1 MRSSWYAALPGLGT
15 LATVLGFALAASLGA
30 AVMATGNLVASGLVM
45 GAILGVL
52 LLNAPVLVL
61 WIVLVGTL
69 AVTGPL
75 VMHQPQFARLA
86 WLFSMLGLFLL
97 VVAVLHA
104 GTARSGFVR
113 AAPQADVASSRQ
125 PLPAFVIVA
134 LLSLAY
140 AVASVAFSAGPIDEG
155 VSALKRQYQYWGV
168 MFAFAVV
175 PFTVIQVRS
184 WIRFL
189 LGLALCQLPFA
200 LYQRIV
206 LVPQRMNMPN
216 EVVPVDIV
224 TGTFEGSITGG
235 ANDNVMA
242 LFLVC
247 MLIGLLAAR
256 REGLIGDRLL
266 WPLALVVMAPIAL
279 GETKMVLLLLPLGL
293 GVLYADAARRRPFAF
308 AAGALVTLA
317 LVAALF
323 YSYVALQVDDGRTGM
338 SFRQRLEQNL
348 EYNVGQRGYFGGAS
362 LNRGNVLPFWWS
374 RHGLNDPLGTVFGH
388 GLGSAHGSR
397 GSERLGHMDRR
408 YPGYSIGLTALATQL
423 WEIGLLGVTLFVA
436 MLAGAWRAA
445 GQLVRQARPGADRAL
460 CRTLRAA
467 VLLIVPMWLAM
478 DLLMLAASLQVIM
491 ATILGLIAWRWRL
504 PDSSQVPA
512 AHAAPPAA
520 MARRPIPLGAVP
532 VGAP

>member
-1 MRSSWYAALPGLGT
+1 MLSLQGVHGAPNASVRRAARLQGWLLSRWASLRDALPGLGT

-30 AVMATGNLVASGLVM
+30 AVMATGNLVASGLVL
-45 GAILGVL
+45 GTILGVL
-52 LLNAPVLVL
+52 LLNAPALVV

-69 AVTGPL
+69 AITGPL

-86 WLFSMLGLFLL
+86 WLFSMLGLFLI

-104 GTARSGFVR
+104 GTARVGLAPPGRTAVRGVRPPVPGFVM
-113 AAPQADVASSRQ
+113 
-125 PLPAFVIVA
+125 
-134 LLSLAY
+134 LAVMAMVY
-140 AVASVAFSAGPIDEG
+140 AVASVAFSTGQIDEG

-168 MFAFAVV
+168 LFAFAAV
-175 PFTVIQVRS
+175 PFTVQQVRG
-184 WIRFL
+184 WLRFVL
-189 LGLALCQLPFA
+189 LLALLQLPFA

-206 LVPQRMNMPN
+206 LVPLRMNMPN

-224 TGTFEGSITGG
+224 AGTFEGSITGG

-247 MLIGLLAAR
+247 ILIGLLAAR
-256 REGLIGDRLL
+256 REGLIRDRWL
-266 WPLALVVMAPIAL
+266 WPLVLIVVAPIAL
-279 GETKMVLLLLPLGL
+279 GETKMVLVLLPLGL

-308 AAGALVTLA
+308 VAGALVTLV
-317 LVAALF
+317 LVSALF
-323 YSYVALQVDDGRTGM
+323 YSYVALQVDNGRTGM
-338 SFRQRLEQNL
+338 SFRQRFEQNL

-362 LNRGNVLPFWWS
+362 LNRGNVVPFWWS

-436 MLAGAWRAA
+436 MLVGAWRAA
-445 GQLVRQARPGADRAL
+445 GRLVQQAAPGADRAL
-460 CRTLRAA
+460 CRSLRAA

-491 ATILGLIAWRWRL
+491 ATILGLIAWRWRR
-504 PDSSQVPA
+504 VPA
-512 AHAAPPAA
+512 GAA
-520 MARRPIPLGAVP
+520 
-532 VGAP
+532 